1 MKVTIITVCYNS
13 ERTIEKTIQSVIN
26 QTYQNI
32 EYIIIDG
39 KSTDQTVTI
48 IKSYN
53 KFISK
58 WFSEIDCGL
67 YDAINKGIL
76 QSTGDLIGILHSDDV
91 FFSNYVIEEI
101 VAFHSNNSIQ
111 ASIGDILQVN
121 GKGRIVRKYSSNKWD
136 PTKLKIGFMP
146 PHPSIFISKEL
157 FLKYGFYLTD
167 FKISADFEFI
177 TRLFLKNKISW
188 KYSTITTTK
197 MLIGGLSSSGI
208 GSYITITGEIA
219 KSLKINHVK
228 FVHFYIYFRFIG
240 KFIGI
245 IDK

>member
-1 MKVTIITVCYNS
+1 MRVTIITVCYNS

-67 YDAINKGIL
+67 YDAINKGIIH
-76 QSTGDLIGILHSDDV
+76 STGNLIGILHSDDI
-91 FFSNYVIEEI
+91 FFSNNVIEEI
-101 VAFHSNNSIQ
+101 VKFHSNNLIQ

-121 GKGRIVRKYSSNKWD
+121 RKGRIVRKYSSQNWD
-136 PTKLKIGFMP
+136 PAKLKFGFMP
-146 PHPSIFISKEL
+146 PHPSIFIKKEL
-157 FLKYGFYLTD
+157 YLKYGFYLTD
-167 FKISADFEFI
+167 FKISADFEFV
-177 TRLFLKNKISW
+177 TRLFLKNKITW
-188 KYSTITTTK
+188 DYSNITTTK

-208 GSYITITGEIA
+208 GSYITVTREIA
-219 KSLKINHVK
+219 KSLKINRVK
-228 FVHFYIYFRFIG
+228 FMHIYIYFRFIG
-240 KFIGI
+240 KFIDI
-245 IDK
+245 IGK

>member
-13 ERTIEKTIQSVIN
+13 ERTIEKTIKSVIN

-58 WFSEIDCGL
+58 WISEIDYGL

-91 FFSNYVIEEI
+91 FFSNYVVEEI
-101 VAFHSNNSIQ
+101 VSFHSNNSIQ

-121 GKGRIVRKYSSNKWD
+121 SKGRIVRKYSSHNWD
-136 PTKLKIGFMP
+136 PIKLKIGVMP
-146 PHPSIFISKEL
+146 PHPSMFINKEI
-157 FLKYGFYLTD
+157 FLKHGFYLTD
-167 FKISADFEFI
+167 FKIAADFEFV
-177 TRLFLKNKISW
+177 TRLFLKNNISW
-188 KYSTITTTK
+188 DNSNITTTK
-197 MLIGGLSSSGI
+197 MLVGGLSSSGI
-208 GSYITITGEIA
+208 GSYITITREIV
-219 KSLKINHVK
+219 KSLKINRVK

-240 KFIGI
+240 KLIGI
-245 IDK
+245 INK